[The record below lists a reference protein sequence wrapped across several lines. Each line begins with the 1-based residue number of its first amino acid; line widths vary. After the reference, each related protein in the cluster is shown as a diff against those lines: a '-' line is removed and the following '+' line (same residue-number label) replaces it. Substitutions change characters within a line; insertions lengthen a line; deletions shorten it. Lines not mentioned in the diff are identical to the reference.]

1 MAGAPDEEREALS
14 PGACYL
20 VGRPSKEDA
29 AVDLVK
35 VMKKRSVRVKIQG
48 VVRVQVTTGE
58 SEMSVGRE
66 GDTLGAK
73 GGSAEGRV
81 GHGGQCREQGGAQGG
96 GSVESRVG
104 AEGGGVLGRVGHRL
118 QLLGS
123 PECGPAHPPALA
135 MFLPRGDRL
144 RGGQRP

>member
-66 GDTLGAK
+66 GDTLGAQ
-73 GGSAEGRV
+73 GGSAE
-81 GHGGQCREQGGAQGG
+81 
-96 GSVESRVG
+96 
-104 AEGGGVLGRVGHRL
+104 GRVGHRL

>member
-66 GDTLGAK
+66 GALTF
-73 GGSAEGRV
+73 SHRV
-81 GHGGQCREQGGAQGG
+81 QQ
-96 GSVESRVG
+96 SVFTSVS
-104 AEGGGVLGRVGHRL
+104 L
-118 QLLGS
+118 
-123 PECGPAHPPALA
+123 
-135 MFLPRGDRL
+135 
-144 RGGQRP
+144 